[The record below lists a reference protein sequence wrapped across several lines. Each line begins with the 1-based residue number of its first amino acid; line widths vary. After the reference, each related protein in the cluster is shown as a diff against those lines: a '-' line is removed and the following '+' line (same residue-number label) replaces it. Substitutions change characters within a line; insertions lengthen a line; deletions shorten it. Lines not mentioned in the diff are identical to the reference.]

1 MLRAVLD
8 ANVFVSA
15 AIRPEGP
22 PGQILRR
29 FLRDEAFELVMSPAI
44 VTEIATALAYP
55 AVRRCLHA
63 PINAS
68 QWLDS
73 ILLLADLVEDGV
85 FSSQV
90 SQDPDD
96 DKYLH
101 AAVSGRASVI
111 VSGDKH
117 LLVLGD
123 YEGIRIVQPRE
134 FLGVLGAGS

>member
-22 PGQILRR
+22 PGLLLRR
-29 FLRDEAFELVMSPAI
+29 LLQDDAFELVVSPAI
-44 VTEIATALAYP
+44 AKEIATALAYP
-55 AVRRCLHA
+55 AVRRCIRA
-63 PINAS
+63 PIDTN

-73 ILLLADLVEDGV
+73 ILLLADVVEDGALA
-85 FSSQV
+85 SQV

-96 DKYLH
+96 VKYLH

-117 LLVLGD
+117 LLALRD
-123 YEGIRIVQPRE
+123 YEGIRILVPRA
-134 FLGVLGAGS
+134 FLAVLDCGR

>member
-1 MLRAVLD
+1 MFRAVLD

-22 PGQILRR
+22 PGQILRL
-29 FLRDEAFELVMSPAI
+29 FLSDEAFELVMSPAI

-55 AVRRCLHA
+55 AVRKCLRA
-63 PINAS
+63 PIDTS
-68 QWLDS
+68 RWLDS
-73 ILLLADLVEDGV
+73 FLLLADLVEDGV
-85 FSSQV
+85 LSSQV

-111 VSGDKH
+111 VGGDKH
-117 LLVLGD
+117 LLALSD
-123 YEGIRIVQPRE
+123 YEGIHIAQPRV
-134 FLGVLGAGS
+134 FLVMLGAGR

>member
-1 MLRAVLD
+1 MLRAVVD

-22 PGQILRR
+22 PGQILRL
-29 FLRDEAFELVMSPAI
+29 FLRDEAFELVMSPAM

-55 AVRRCLHA
+55 AVRRCLRA
-63 PINAS
+63 PIDAI

-96 DKYLH
+96 DKYLY

-117 LLVLGD
+117 LLTLGD
-123 YEGIRIVQPRE
+123 YEGIRIMQPRA
-134 FLGVLGAGS
+134 FLAVLGAGV